1 MWKALDGAHICG
13 SSSVEEF
20 DRKLKRDKRYKLKT
34 LKDEYGI
41 GNGMFRLTPKEIK
54 DGTEKRCSGEN
65 PKMVDLFG
73 PLFGSDCDLKTVVDV
88 EPMRCPKGQGVV
100 LDVENENLVEKCQK
114 RGPFVE
120 RYRIETTISF
130 QSGDGTW
137 CSSARVGLWRSLEA
151 VFSRMLESV
160 LLNVGECSLECW
172 SVFS

>member
-54 DGTEKRCSGEN
+54 DGTEKRCSGVN
-65 PKMVDLFG
+65 PKMVNLFG
-73 PLFGSDCDLKTVVDV
+73 PLFDSDCDLKTVVDV

-100 LDVENENLVEKCQK
+100 LDVENENLVEKCQE

-120 RYRIETTISF
+120 RYRIETTINF

-137 CSSARVGLWRSLEA
+137 CSSARVGLW
-151 VFSRMLESV
+151 
-160 LLNVGECSLECW
+160 CSIEKVK
-172 SVFS
+172 SFD